1 MKKHHFGLLFL
12 ACLFMTCAEL
22 QRMEVRNPSR
32 SKPKTST
39 PPKTPTPTKAGKLPV
54 FPVTGQ
60 SSRNI
65 ISYFGDERA
74 GGARRH
80 EGIDIGAPRGTT
92 VLSVCNGEVT
102 RVVEKGNGGKQVWV
116 LSSDGTRTFYY
127 AHLDK
132 QLVEEG
138 QDIKVGDILGT
149 VGNTGNA
156 AGGPTH
162 LHFEVIDQN
171 GKSMDPLPFMPI

>member
-1 MKKHHFGLLFL
+1 
-12 ACLFMTCAEL
+12 MTCAEL
-22 QRMEVRNPSR
+22 HRKEVRNPSR
-32 SKPKTST
+32 SKPDAK
-39 PPKTPTPTKAGKLPV
+39 PPKTYSKAGKFSV
-54 FPVTGQ
+54 FPVSGQ
-60 SSRNI
+60 TSKNI

-74 GGARRH
+74 GGARKH

-92 VLSVCNGEVT
+92 VLSVSAGVVT

-116 LSSDGTRTFYY
+116 RNTDATRTFYY

-138 QDIKVGDILGT
+138 QRVKEGDILGT

-156 AGGPTH
+156 AGGPPH
-162 LHFEVIDQN
+162 LHFEVIDQS

>member
-1 MKKHHFGLLFL
+1 
-12 ACLFMTCAEL
+12 MTCAEL
-22 QRMEVRNPSR
+22 HRKEIRNPSR
-32 SKPKTST
+32 SKPGTTPSTKPSKTYS
-39 PPKTPTPTKAGKLPV
+39 KAGKFSV
-54 FPVTGQ
+54 FPVSGQ
-60 SSRNI
+60 SSKNI

-92 VLSVCNGEVT
+92 VLSVSSGVVT

-116 LSSDGTRTFYY
+116 RSLDGTRTFYY

-132 QLVEEG
+132 QLVSEG
-138 QDIKVGDILGT
+138 QEVEIGEILGT

-156 AGGPTH
+156 SGGPPH
-162 LHFEVIDQN
+162 LHFEVIDES